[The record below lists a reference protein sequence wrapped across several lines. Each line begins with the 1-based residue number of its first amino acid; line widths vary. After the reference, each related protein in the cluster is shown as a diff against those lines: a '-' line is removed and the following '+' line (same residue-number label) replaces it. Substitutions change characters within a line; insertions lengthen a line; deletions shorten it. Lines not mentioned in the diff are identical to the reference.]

1 MLGTVYPGSC
11 QAAEWSRCLLRFRYS
26 SGSRLIH
33 LSVLALCAVQIS
45 APSSLD
51 DLSNLSFSASG
62 DASPLVAAASDRGR
76 LLWLSASRAT
86 GLFHISHWIAKSV
99 KVVIILNQ
107 DLWNEIGEKDIERDR
122 AILQLEQECLDLY
135 RREVDKTRKHMAE
148 LHQMLVEGKADI
160 SSLISTLGEQRES
173 FVHIENAAGALRE
186 QLAMIKPLLEDLRK
200 MKEER
205 IKEFQ
210 DVQSQIAWVCSEM
223 SGNIYHGSSIS
234 SQVDEQDLTIKRLGD
249 LKSQLLELQQE
260 KNLRFQKVNIYTKQV
275 LDLSVVLSIDF
286 NKMIHEVH
294 QNFGDS
300 AINQTRSI
308 SNDILSRLAGIVHS
322 LNQEKKQR
330 LQKLQNLGA
339 TLIELWNLMD
349 TPVNERERFDHVTCM
364 ISASVDSVLGQG
376 CLAHDVIEKVE
387 IEVERLNALKVVKM
401 KEILLRKQN
410 ELDEIYKSVHMDID
424 FERTRKMLVNLID
437 SGKEDLFDL
446 LSSMDNQI
454 QKAKE
459 QALSRKDILEKV
471 DKWKY
476 ASEEEKW
483 LDNYEKARLDSLD
496 ENRYSTGRG
505 VHKNLKRAEKARIL
519 MNKIPA
525 LLENLIAKTKA
536 WEREHEIPFMYY
548 KARLIDSLEEHSR
561 LRQQREEE
569 KRRSREQKR
578 LSAAA
583 PEAPLGSKPSPLRQ
597 FPAKKPL
604 GQSSI
609 ANMACGTPVS
619 SGRRVATPYG
629 RHGFAS
635 SGEEKKGGRGNVVA
649 PVNYVSLQKVDES
662 LPRNNSLLV
671 VSP

>member
-1 MLGTVYPGSC
+1 MPRLSTPQQPPPPAEAASCGS
-11 QAAEWSRCLLRFRYS
+11 LLRE
-26 SGSRLIH
+26 L
-33 LSVLALCAVQIS
+33 
-45 APSSLD
+45 
-51 DLSNLSFSASG
+51 
-62 DASPLVAAASDRGR
+62 
-76 LLWLSASRAT
+76 
-86 GLFHISHWIAKSV
+86 
-99 KVVIILNQ
+99 Q

-148 LHQMLVEGKADI
+148 LQQMLVKGKADV
-160 SSLISTLGEQRES
+160 SSLISTLGEQGES
-173 FVHIENAAGALRE
+173 FVHIENAAGSLKE

-205 IKEFQ
+205 IKEFH
-210 DVQSQIAWVCSEM
+210 DVQSQIAWVCSEI
-223 SGNIYHGSSIS
+223 SGNIHHGSSIS

-249 LKSQLLELQQE
+249 LKSQLLELQKE
-260 KNLRFQKVNIYTKQV
+260 KNLRFQKVNIYTRQI

-294 QNFGDS
+294 QNFDDS
-300 AINQTRSI
+300 AINETRSI

-330 LQKLQNLGA
+330 LQKLQNLGS

-349 TPVNERERFDHVTCM
+349 TPVNEQERFDHVTCM
-364 ISASVDSVLGQG
+364 ISASVDSVHGQG

-387 IEVERLNALKVVKM
+387 IEVERLNALRAVKM
-401 KEILLRKQN
+401 KEIVLRKQS
-410 ELDEIYKSVHMDID
+410 ELDEIYESVHMDVDI
-424 FERTRKMLVNLID
+424 ERTRKMLVNLID
-437 SGKEDLFDL
+437 SGKADLSEL

-459 QALSRKDILEKV
+459 EALSRKDILEKV

-476 ASEEEKW
+476 ASEEENW
-483 LDNYEKARLDSLD
+483 LDDYEKD

-525 LLENLIAKTKA
+525 LLENLIAKIKA
-536 WEREHEIPFMYY
+536 WERENEIPFMYY
-548 KARLIDSLEEHSR
+548 KARLIDSLEEYTR

-578 LSAAA
+578 QSAAA
-583 PEAPLGSKPSPLRQ
+583 PEAPPSGSKPSPTMRQ

-609 ANMACGTPVS
+609 ANMACGTPVPG
-619 SGRRVATPYG
+619 GRRIATPYG
-629 RHGFAS
+629 RHGLAS
-635 SGEEKKGGRGNVVA
+635 SAEEKKGSWPCSEG
-649 PVNYVSLQKVDES
+649 
-662 LPRNNSLLV
+662 
-671 VSP
+671 